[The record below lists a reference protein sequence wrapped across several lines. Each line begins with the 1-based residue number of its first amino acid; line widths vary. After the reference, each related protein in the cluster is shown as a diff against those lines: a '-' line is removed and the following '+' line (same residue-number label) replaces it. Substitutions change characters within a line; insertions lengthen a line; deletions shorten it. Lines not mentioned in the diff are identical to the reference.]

1 MSSPVFRSARLS
13 KSRFVAGWQCEKLL
27 WWMVHESN
35 APELQPDKV
44 LQDLFDQGRQL
55 GELAR
60 LRFPGGTLIDVPDT
74 AYAERVAAT
83 RTALGAGTP
92 AIYEASF
99 EAGGVFV
106 SVDILERTGAG
117 WTLIEVKS
125 GSSVKDEAISD
136 AAIQTWVLRESGLD
150 ISRVEVMHLNKEYRH
165 PGVGDLLVRSDIT
178 ALVAAFLPQVPV
190 LVRELQAM
198 LDDAIPQKQ
207 LGQHCHDPR
216 DCAFVERCWP
226 ADPDHIRT
234 LYNVG
239 LKTAVSYMASGVHSV
254 WDIPPAQKLPDAAR
268 RQLKALKEKRLIV
281 EPTLADAL
289 IPFES
294 PLGYLDFETVARA
307 VPVWDGLAPWGA
319 AVAQF
324 SYHEERPDGTL
335 SHVGW
340 LAEGPG
346 DPRRE
351 VAEAMLAATA
361 GARRIVTY
369 SAYEKTRIRELK
381 TLLPDLAGPIDEL
394 LEKLV
399 DLLPVVRN
407 NVYHPDFKGGF
418 GLKYVLTPM
427 VPDLTYDDLVI
438 VDGRLA
444 SVEIARLLFVA
455 HKIPAHE
462 RDRLRQDLLDYCE
475 RDTLATVRLMA
486 RLRELSAFPEP
497 PSHPALPSSPAP
509 SR

>member
-1 MSSPVFRSARLS
+1 VSPPAFRSTRLS

-44 LQDLFDQGRQL
+44 LQDLFDQGRHV

-60 LRFPGGTLIDVPDT
+60 RRFPGGTLIDVPHD
-74 AYAERVAAT
+74 AYAERLAAT
-83 RTALGAGTP
+83 RTALAADAP

-106 SVDILERTGAG
+106 SVDVLERNDSG

-165 PGVGDLLVRSDIT
+165 PDLGELLVRSDVT
-178 ALVAAFLPQVPV
+178 ALVAALLPQVPGLVTELKAV
-190 LVRELQAM
+190 LDGAVP
-198 LDDAIPQKQ
+198 DKK
-207 LGQHCHDPR
+207 LGQQCHDPR

-254 WDIPPAQKLPDAAR
+254 WDIHPGQKLPDAAR
-268 RQLKALKEKRLIV
+268 RQLKALKERRLIV

-324 SYHEERPDGTL
+324 SYHEEQPGGTL

-369 SAYEKTRIRELK
+369 SAYEKTRIKELK

-394 LEKLV
+394 LDKLV

-407 NVYHPDFKGGF
+407 HVYHPEFKGSF
-418 GLKYVLTPM
+418 SLKSVLTPI
-427 VPDLTYDDLVI
+427 VPDLTYNDLVI

-455 HKIPAHE
+455 HRIPAHE

-486 RLRELSAFPEP
+486 RLRELSVSPES
-497 PSHPALPSSPAP
+497 PSHPASPS
-509 SR
+509 